1 MAKWIRNQYDK
12 LLTYENLMKA
22 HKKSQK
28 GKKLRK
34 EVIMFSLKE
43 EEYIRYLYQK
53 LKTGTYV
60 HSKYTSFKVYEPKER
75 TIEKAPYIDRI
86 VHRWIVNNFLEPYYV
101 PSFIKTTYACIK
113 DRGMHKATLDLQAGM
128 RKMKKSYREYYILK
142 MDVKKFFNN
151 IDKNILYKIL
161 QKRIKDKK
169 LLWLIKQILTVQKK
183 KKGLEIGNYTSQTF
197 ANIYLNELDQY
208 IVKKLK
214 IKQVYRYMDDII
226 ILVKTKSEAK
236 KALNDIEKFLKEK
249 LELELNDKTSIFK
262 SKQGV
267 NFCGYK
273 INEYKI
279 KVRDKGKRRFKKK
292 VKKLLNQIEEN
303 NISSKEA
310 RKYLT
315 GHIGYFSIANTY
327 ELKKRN
333 ILLQEDLI
341 SKKII

>member
-142 MDVKKFFNN
+142 MDV
-151 IDKNILYKIL
+151 
-161 QKRIKDKK
+161 
-169 LLWLIKQILTVQKK
+169 
-183 KKGLEIGNYTSQTF
+183 
-197 ANIYLNELDQY
+197 
-208 IVKKLK
+208 
-214 IKQVYRYMDDII
+214 
-226 ILVKTKSEAK
+226 
-236 KALNDIEKFLKEK
+236 
-249 LELELNDKTSIFK
+249 
-262 SKQGV
+262 
-267 NFCGYK
+267 
-273 INEYKI
+273 
-279 KVRDKGKRRFKKK
+279 
-292 VKKLLNQIEEN
+292 
-303 NISSKEA
+303 
-310 RKYLT
+310 
-315 GHIGYFSIANTY
+315 
-327 ELKKRN
+327 
-333 ILLQEDLI
+333 
-341 SKKII
+341 

>member
-214 IKQVYRYMDDII
+214 IKQVYRYMDDFDII
-226 ILVKTKSEAK
+226 YYT
-236 KALNDIEKFLKEK
+236 
-249 LELELNDKTSIFK
+249 
-262 SKQGV
+262 
-267 NFCGYK
+267 
-273 INEYKI
+273 
-279 KVRDKGKRRFKKK
+279 
-292 VKKLLNQIEEN
+292 
-303 NISSKEA
+303 
-310 RKYLT
+310 
-315 GHIGYFSIANTY
+315 
-327 ELKKRN
+327 
-333 ILLQEDLI
+333 
-341 SKKII
+341 IIY